1 MAFDDLRGFIRALE
15 ARGQLL
21 RVREEVSAELE
32 IAEFAD
38 RMVKRGGPALLF
50 EKVAGS
56 EFPVAINLF
65 GSRDRMAL
73 ALGVEDLDGLA
84 AEVESLLRIR
94 PGGTLLEKLRM
105 LPTLA
110 KIASFPPVEVSGGS
124 CREVILEGEAADL
137 TALPALRCWPKDAGR
152 FITAP
157 CVFTRSPEGEPNC
170 GVYRMQVLGRDT
182 TAMHWHVH
190 HDGARH
196 FEAWRA
202 AGRPMPVAV
211 AVGVAPE
218 IFYAATAPV
227 PPGIDEMLLAG
238 FLRKKPVE
246 MVRCLTSDL
255 RVPASAEFVIE
266 GFVAPDET
274 CVEGP
279 FGDHT
284 GFYSPPGRYPVFRVK
299 AITRRRGAIWQAM
312 VVGRP
317 PMEDTFLGKATERMF
332 LPMARLVLPEI
343 TDMCFPGFGVFHNCV
358 FVSIKKRYPYH
369 ARKTMHGIW
378 GMGQLSLCKMIVVV
392 DDSVDVHDTDDVLF
406 HLAANVDPARDI
418 EVVRGPCDVLDHA
431 CGYSCA
437 GAKIGFDATRK
448 WKEEGYP
455 AEWPEETRMPEDVRK
470 AVSEKLRAMGLDRFV

>member
-1 MAFDDLRGFIRALE
+1 MAFDDLRGFLEALE
-15 ARGQLL
+15 SRGELL
-21 RVREEVSAELE
+21 RVRREVSAELE

-56 EFPVAINLF
+56 GFPVVINLF
-65 GSRDRMAL
+65 GSRERMAM
-73 ALGVEDLDGLA
+73 ALGVSHLDEAA
-84 AEVESLLRIR
+84 AELESLLRLR
-94 PGGTLLEKLRM
+94 LGGSLLDKLKAM
-105 LPTLA
+105 SVMA
-110 KIASFPPVEVSGGS
+110 KAASFPPKDVSGGP
-124 CREVILEGEAADL
+124 CRDVVLEGDDVDL
-137 TALPALRCWPKDAGR
+137 DVLPILRCWPKDAGR

-157 CVFTRSPEGEPNC
+157 CVFTRSPDGEANC
-170 GVYRMQVLGRDT
+170 GVYRMQVLGRNA

-202 AGRPMPVAV
+202 AGKPMPAAA

-218 IFYAATAPV
+218 VFYSATAPV
-227 PPGIDEMLLAG
+227 PPGIDEMLMAG

-246 MVRCLTSDL
+246 MVRCITSDL
-255 RVPASAEFVIE
+255 RVPASAEFVLE
-266 GFVAPDET
+266 GFVAPNET
-274 CVEGP
+274 CIEGP

-284 GFYSPPGRYPVFRVK
+284 GFYSPPGKYPVFRVK
-299 AITRRRGAIWQAM
+299 AITHRRDAIWQAM
-312 VVGRP
+312 VVGKP
-317 PMEDTFLGKATERMF
+317 PMEDTFLGKATERLF
-332 LPMARLVLPEI
+332 LPMVRLVLPEI
-343 TDMCFPGFGVFHNCV
+343 KDICFPEFGTFHNCV
-358 FVSIKKRYPYH
+358 FVSIGKRYPHH

-378 GMGQLSLCKMIVVV
+378 GMGQLCLCKMIVIV
-392 DDSVDVHDTDDVLF
+392 DGDVNVHNTDDVLF

-418 EVVRGPCDVLDHA
+418 EIVRGPCDVLDHA

-448 WKEEGYP
+448 WKEEGYT

-470 AVSEKLRAMGLDRFV
+470 AVSEKLKAMGLDRFA